1 MNAKQYLKQAY
12 MLDKLIKSNCEE
24 LNQLKELSTSISG
37 IDYSKGPGENNAG
50 DAGFTNILCK
60 IIDLEAK
67 IQKRVNEFIELKEE
81 IREKID
87 RIQSANEKL
96 LLRLKYINFYT
107 WEQIGDEMNM
117 SIRSVHRIHL
127 AALSSFKKNF

>member
-81 IREKID
+81 IRE

-117 SIRSVHRIHL
+117 SIRSVHRVHL
-127 AALSSFKKNF
+127 AALSSFQKFF

>member
-37 IDYSKGPGENNAG
+37 IDYSKGPGENNTG
-50 DAGFTNILCK
+50 DAGFTNIICK
-60 IIDLEAK
+60 ITSLEAN

-87 RIQSANEKL
+87 RLQSANEKL

-117 SIRSVHRIHL
+117 SIRSVHRVHL
-127 AALSSFKKNF
+127 AALSSFQKNF

>member
-1 MNAKQYLKQAY
+1 MTAKQYLKQAY

-37 IDYSKGPGENNAG
+37 IDYSKGPGKNNAG
-50 DAGFTNILCK
+50 DAGFTNIICK
-60 IIDLEAK
+60 ITSLEVN

-117 SIRSVHRIHL
+117 SIRSVHRVHL
-127 AALSSFKKNF
+127 AALSSFQKFF